1 MTETDPNDDG
11 SEIGDRLSDE
21 TQTNRPTA
29 EAKRYMRRV
38 LEQPPTYAKSR
49 DVSSNDS
56 PQGNQPSVT
65 TSNAPGQQA
74 GALLQLARDDPDS
87 LTAFLPF

>member
-38 LEQPPTYAKSR
+38 LEQPT
-49 DVSSNDS
+49 DVRKE
-56 PQGNQPSVT
+56 QG
-65 TSNAPGQQA
+65 
-74 GALLQLARDDPDS
+74 RIIE
-87 LTAFLPF
+87 